1 MRRVPMTLTAALLLC
16 ATATA
21 APAMTPTETV
31 KTRVESALQSLSQ
44 TSGGS
49 PESIEQRRVE
59 LRRAAD
65 SLFDFTEM
73 GRRALG
79 RHWAD
84 RTPAEREEFVKLF
97 TDLIARSYIGKIDH
111 YAGETIAY
119 TAERVDGDE
128 ASVQSRVVTAKG
140 SQIPVEYRL
149 HRVNDDWS
157 AYVFPSSGNP
167 GGVRLFHVPQGTNQD
182 VETLVFTQNS
192 ARLFVR
198 GDLVVNNDNIL
209 LSTTDFTSA
218 DQDATM
224 VTEVDPPTGGD
235 VNGTVVAH

>member
-1 MRRVPMTLTAALLLC
+1 MRRILTTLTAGLLLG

-31 KTRVESALQSLSQ
+31 KTRVEAALQNLSQ
-44 TSGGS
+44 TPVTTGA
-49 PESIEQRRVE
+49 SIEQRRAE

-65 SLFDFTEM
+65 SLFDFGDM

-97 TDLIARSYIGKIDH
+97 TDLIARSYIGKIDQ

-119 TAERVDGDE
+119 IAERVDGDE

-149 HRVNDDWS
+149 HRVNDAWS
-157 AYVFPSSGNP
+157 AYDVLVENVSLVGTYRSQFDRIIRSESFATLLQ
-167 GGVRLFHVPQGTNQD
+167 RLRDKGPVA
-182 VETLVFTQNS
+182 E
-192 ARLFVR
+192 AR
-198 GDLVVNNDNIL
+198 
-209 LSTTDFTSA
+209 
-218 DQDATM
+218 
-224 VTEVDPPTGGD
+224 
-235 VNGTVVAH
+235 

>member
-157 AYVFPSSGNP
+157 AYDVFVEHVSLVGTSRSQFDRIIRSESFASLLR
-167 GGVRLFHVPQGTNQD
+167 RLREKGQVA
-182 VETLVFTQNS
+182 E
-192 ARLFVR
+192 AR
-198 GDLVVNNDNIL
+198 
-209 LSTTDFTSA
+209 
-218 DQDATM
+218 
-224 VTEVDPPTGGD
+224 
-235 VNGTVVAH
+235 

>member
-1 MRRVPMTLTAALLLC
+1 MRRLLMTMTAALLLC

-31 KTRVESALQSLSQ
+31 KSRVEAALQNLSRSPA
-44 TSGGS
+44 TTGGS
-49 PESIEQRRVE
+49 VEQRRAE

-79 RHWAD
+79 RHWAG

-119 TAERVDGDE
+119 TGERIDGDE

-149 HRVNDDWS
+149 HRINDGWS
-157 AYVFPSSGNP
+157 AYDVFVENVSLVGTYRSQFDRIIRSESFAALLQ
-167 GGVRLFHVPQGTNQD
+167 RLRDKGRVA
-182 VETLVFTQNS
+182 E
-192 ARLFVR
+192 AR
-198 GDLVVNNDNIL
+198 
-209 LSTTDFTSA
+209 
-218 DQDATM
+218 
-224 VTEVDPPTGGD
+224 
-235 VNGTVVAH
+235 

>member
-31 KTRVESALQSLSQ
+31 KTRVEAALQNLSQ

-157 AYVFPSSGNP
+157 AYDVFVENVSLVGTYRSQFDRIIRSESFASLLR
-167 GGVRLFHVPQGTNQD
+167 RLREKGQVA
-182 VETLVFTQNS
+182 E
-192 ARLFVR
+192 AR
-198 GDLVVNNDNIL
+198 
-209 LSTTDFTSA
+209 
-218 DQDATM
+218 
-224 VTEVDPPTGGD
+224 
-235 VNGTVVAH
+235 

>member
-1 MRRVPMTLTAALLLC
+1 MTLTAALLLC

-31 KTRVESALQSLSQ
+31 KTRVEAALQNLSQ

-97 TDLIARSYIGKIDH
+97 TDLIARSYIGRIDH

-157 AYVFPSSGNP
+157 AY
-167 GGVRLFHVPQGTNQD
+167 D
-182 VETLVFTQNS
+182 VLVENVS
-192 ARLFVR
+192 
-198 GDLVVNNDNIL
+198 LVVTYRSQFDRIIRSESFASL
-209 LSTTDFTSA
+209 LRRLREKG
-218 DQDATM
+218 Q
-224 VTEVDPPTGGD
+224 
-235 VNGTVVAH
+235 VAEAR

>member
-157 AYVFPSSGNP
+157 AYDVFVENVSLVGTYRSQFDRIIRSESFASLLR
-167 GGVRLFHVPQGTNQD
+167 RLREKGQVA
-182 VETLVFTQNS
+182 E
-192 ARLFVR
+192 AR
-198 GDLVVNNDNIL
+198 
-209 LSTTDFTSA
+209 
-218 DQDATM
+218 
-224 VTEVDPPTGGD
+224 
-235 VNGTVVAH
+235 